1 MRRFPSF
8 LFSAFCAV
16 LRVFFLVRKCERAK
30 VRMQIAKTGPDQD
43 FGFLSGVFR
52 FATRD
57 FHFALFQMK
66 MRVRIHSIVLFL
78 LTNSRYPRNGCHFSN
93 VTMSLLND
101 ADKVSLYNSEPV
113 KWRTPKIRLPT
124 EKNVAFFASE
134 NRNCSG
140 LHNVIYFPLAILHT
154 PQRTRMKSSKFG
166 GSCSSRWNIRVANR
180 ESAPGLYFGFREGKQ
195 GSA

>member
-1 MRRFPSF
+1 MPFYESFFSYGNASGPKSECKLRKRDRTRISDFFPEYLGLRPEISILHYSRWRCEYVYILSF
-8 LFSAFCAV
+8 YFCWQTADTLEMAVIFSMSQ
-16 LRVFFLVRKCERAK
+16 L
-30 VRMQIAKTGPDQD
+30 
-43 FGFLSGVFR
+43 
-52 FATRD
+52 
-57 FHFALFQMK
+57 
-66 MRVRIHSIVLFL
+66 
-78 LTNSRYPRNGCHFSN
+78 
-93 VTMSLLND
+93 TMSLLND